1 MTAQKE
7 MIMAGEKIPF
17 EKKVLSEND
26 RLASDIRARLDEHG
40 VMAFNLVSSPG
51 SGKTSLLEK
60 TLGVLSG
67 RLKMAL
73 VAGDVQTRND
83 AERLEKAGGKI
94 VRPIITGGACHLDAR
109 MVGAAI
115 ADIDLRNLDVLFV
128 ENVGNLV
135 CPSSYDLGEDM
146 KIVLISTTEGDDK
159 PLKYPSMFRRS
170 SVMIINKTD
179 LLGHSDFSLERVR
192 ANALKINPALE
203 IFELSC
209 RTGIGLETWFDW
221 LIRAAARKKEKI

>member
-1 MTAQKE
+1 
-7 MIMAGEKIPF
+7 MAGEKIPF

>member
-1 MTAQKE
+1 

>member
-1 MTAQKE
+1 

-26 RLASDIRARLDEHG
+26 RLASDIRARLDDHG

-83 AERLEKAGGKI
+83 AERLERAGGKI

-170 SVMIINKTD
+170 SVMIINKID
-179 LLGHSDFSLERVR
+179 LLGHSDFSLEHVR

-221 LIRAAARKKEKI
+221 LIRAAARKKEKN